1 MAACVLRRV
10 PRQAIPPRGMFKN
23 MLTFAVF
30 AIRFLCSEQAY
41 HGNSCRPTRGCRAIQ
56 EAVMR
61 DKRKLKRRNLIYYLH
76 VLDRAS
82 GGLIGYLVDISTAG
96 VLIMTENPIELGTQ
110 LELKILLE
118 SELSVKQYLYFD
130 ARAVRCEKSI
140 NGTNYDIGCQLL
152 NLASED
158 FREIE
163 AIIDELGFRD

>member
-1 MAACVLRRV
+1 
-10 PRQAIPPRGMFKN
+10 
-23 MLTFAVF
+23 
-30 AIRFLCSEQAY
+30 
-41 HGNSCRPTRGCRAIQ
+41 
-56 EAVMR
+56 MR

-76 VLDRAS
+76 VLERAS
-82 GGLIGYLVDISTAG
+82 GRLIGYLVDISTEG
-96 VLIMTENPIELGTQ
+96 ILLMTESPIAFGTM

-118 SELSVKQYLYFD
+118 SELSAKQYLYFD

-152 NLASED
+152 NLAHED

>member
-1 MAACVLRRV
+1 
-10 PRQAIPPRGMFKN
+10 
-23 MLTFAVF
+23 
-30 AIRFLCSEQAY
+30 
-41 HGNSCRPTRGCRAIQ
+41 
-56 EAVMR
+56 MR